1 MRGWISIL
9 QAIRA
14 ARTSVLLLIFAGALQ
29 AQIGRQ
35 SSASASLGQ
44 GTTTQPAASSGS
56 SVTATSQVSTSSPSS
71 SQDPFSGSVIT
82 EKATDE
88 VIKLSLK
95 DAINRGLKAN
105 LGALLTEQGI
115 TSARAERW
123 RALQTM
129 LPDVTARVTES
140 KQQINLQAE
149 GINFPKTPGS
159 PFANVPT
166 IIGPFSTFD
175 TRAYLSARAG
185 FSQYESIRSS
195 IQNLKAAQFSYQ
207 NALELVVFSVSNAYL
222 EVLTSAANV
231 VNAQAQVQTAQAT
244 LDQASQ
250 MHEAGV
256 SAKID
261 TVRAS
266 VELQARKQDLV
277 VAKNN
282 FDKSKIALARTIGLP
297 LEQQY
302 ELSDT
307 LQFIPAPIMTQ
318 EEALH
323 RAYQTRL
330 DYRQAQAQVHA
341 AELSERSARY
351 ERLPSLAFN
360 GDYGDI
366 GLTPGHSHGTF
377 VAAGSVEVP
386 VFEEGR
392 IRGDIYQAQAGLK
405 QNKDQLSDLEGRI
418 NAEIRISFL
427 DVNAAAEQV
436 QLADSSVKLAEEE
449 LAEARERFSAGVT
462 DNLEVVQAQGSLVNA
477 QNQYVSSLYVHN
489 LAKLSL
495 ARALGEARQ
504 NAATY
509 LGGK

>member
-14 ARTSVLLLIFAGALQ
+14 AQRAAILLVFFFPALHAQLGQQTSASTAVGQGAT
-29 AQIGRQ
+29 AQ
-35 SSASASLGQ
+35 SSTL
-44 GTTTQPAASSGS
+44 SSNSGI
-56 SVTATSQVSTSSPSS
+56 TSQSSNPTGF
-71 SQDPFSGSVIT
+71 QDPYTGSVIS
-82 EKATDE
+82 EKATNE
-88 VIKLSLK
+88 VIKLTLK
-95 DAINRGLKAN
+95 DVINRGLKAN

-123 RALQTM
+123 RALQAM
-129 LPDVTARVTES
+129 LPDVTAGVTETV
-140 KQQINLQAE
+140 QQINLQAF
-149 GINFPKTPGS
+149 GINFPRTPGS
-159 PFANVPT
+159 AFANVPT
-166 IIGPFSTFD
+166 IVGPFSTFD
-175 TRAYLSARAG
+175 VRANMSVRAG

-195 IQNLKAAQFSYQ
+195 IQSLKAAQFSYQ

-222 EVLTSAANV
+222 QVLTSAANV
-231 VNAQAQVQTAQAT
+231 VNAQAQVATAQAT
-244 LDQASQ
+244 LDQANQ

-261 TVRAS
+261 TLRAA

-277 VAKNN
+277 VAQNN
-282 FDKSKIALARTIGLP
+282 LDKSKIALARTIGLP

-307 LQFIPAPIMTQ
+307 LQFIPAPVMTQ

-323 RAYQTRL
+323 RAYQERH

-341 AELSERSARY
+341 AELSDRSAHY
-351 ERLPSLAFN
+351 ERLPNIAFN
-360 GDYGDI
+360 GNYGDI
-366 GLTPGHSHGTF
+366 GLNPGNSHGTF
-377 VAAGSVEVP
+377 TAAGSIEVP

-392 IRGDIYQAQAGLK
+392 IRGDIYQAQSDLK
-405 QNKDQLSDLEGRI
+405 QSKDRLSDLEGRI
-418 NAEIRISFL
+418 GADIRTSFL
-427 DVNAAAEQV
+427 DINAAAEQV
-436 QLADSSVKLAEEE
+436 QLADSSVKLAQEE
-449 LAEARERFSAGVT
+449 LAESRERFSAGVT